1 MKGGVLA
8 STAGVFG
15 AALCWLLGFK
25 VVALWM
31 GPEGVGLFSQL
42 RQVIQAATVAAT
54 FGGTTVVVQGLAERG
69 DELARQ
75 RFRTIAFRYTGIA
88 GTAIALVMAIA
99 AQPITLLLFSS
110 TAPDIIAT
118 VRWIAAAVL
127 LSIGA
132 TYALAVL
139 NGYRSYR
146 DLAVAQIA
154 GPAVL
159 VIVLGGAW
167 WWSQPASHALLTV
180 SFIMC
185 FGVTC
190 LLAAYGVS
198 RLPRL
203 GGESMP
209 GTLSKAESGALIR
222 FAISTLAS
230 AMATT
235 LTLLLVRSWVIEAK
249 GLAFAGLFDAGW
261 TLTFNYTTLLLT
273 ACNAIYLPLLT
284 AARHPNEQKACMLKT
299 AYLVLGISILACNA
313 LVLFREP
320 LLDLFYSPQFQ
331 ESGRILMILV
341 IAVIFRGVSWV
352 YGTLMLATRSSR
364 ALVASDL
371 AANLLLLAATRYV
384 LNNSPSLEA
393 LGWAFVLP
401 NFLYF
406 VFVVEFA
413 RMKNRLMCRRDIWP
427 LLAGGTMPLICLAL
441 VSTRS
446 RTAPPEPVAMIC
458 AGIGLAV
465 AIAAFIARRRVVP

>member
-1 MKGGVLA
+1 VKGGVLA

-54 FGGTTVVVQGLAERG
+54 FGGTTVVVQGLAERE
-69 DELARQ
+69 DELARR
-75 RFRTIAFRYTGIA
+75 RFRTTAFRYTGIA
-88 GTAIALVMAIA
+88 GTAIALVMAIG

-110 TAPDIIAT
+110 ADPDIIAT

-132 TYALAVL
+132 TYSLAVL

-154 GPAVL
+154 GPTLL
-159 VIVLGGAW
+159 VALLVGAW
-167 WWSQPASHALLTV
+167 WLNLPASSGLLAG
-180 SFIMC
+180 SFVLC

-198 RLPRL
+198 HLPRL
-203 GGESMP
+203 ESESPP
-209 GTLSKAESGALIR
+209 GALSKDEGRVLIR
-222 FAISTLAS
+222 FAMSTLVS

-284 AARHPNEQKACMLKT
+284 AARHPREQRACMLKT

-313 LVLFREP
+313 LVWFREP
-320 LLDLFYSPQFQ
+320 LLDLFYSSEFQ

-364 ALVASDL
+364 ALVASDM
-371 AANLLLLAATRYV
+371 AANLLLLAATRHV
-384 LNNSPSLEA
+384 LNNSASLEA

-413 RMKNRLMCRRDIWP
+413 RVKNRLMRRRDIWP
-427 LLAGGTMPLICLAL
+427 LLAGGTIPLICLTL
-441 VSTRS
+441 VSTGS
-446 RTAPPEPVAMIC
+446 PTVTPEPVTMIC
-458 AGIGLAV
+458 AGIGLVV
-465 AIAAFIARRRVVP
+465 AIGAFVAHRKVVP